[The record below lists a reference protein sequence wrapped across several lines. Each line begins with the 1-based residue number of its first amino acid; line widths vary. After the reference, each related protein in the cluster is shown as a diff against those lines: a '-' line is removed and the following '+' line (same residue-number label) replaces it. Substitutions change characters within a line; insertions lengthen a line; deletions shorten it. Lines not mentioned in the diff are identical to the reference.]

1 MSYNKYC
8 SCPQDCPV
16 IPQLLHLGCYFWLKD
31 LQKHLQKLASLHQ
44 PDPSGRTLARL
55 LTQRTGVTMLATVKN
70 TFLHWYDADQ
80 SAPRRSRSADVQ
92 RTPTTDLSDYQD
104 CVQKLNKIAAAPE
117 SPKELLAPPHEQSPA
132 APSVEE
138 LRTLQRKIAECAGF
152 PSKDSSQGLSSKRIL
167 SSSSVSTMAS
177 ESEDYSIS
185 TKVNP
190 MRKDFSSG
198 SVSSMCSELWAD
210 CQDDGGMTTIEIGP
224 IIEEEERDN
233 PRVAA
238 AKDGSKAEFTHN
250 QVPKTVNLAAE
261 FSKTPLRTPPTTMMI
276 RNIPNRYTQREFV
289 RELDGLGFAGT
300 YDFLYL
306 PIDKGTLC
314 NVGYAF
320 VNFLEPISAQR
331 CMEVFHNYIFQRYR
345 KVRGKIAAV
354 SIAHIQGLE
363 ANMRHYENSAVNMAP
378 RIKQQRGPL
387 IIPRGSTGSEICP

>member
-1 MSYNKYC
+1 
-8 SCPQDCPV
+8 
-16 IPQLLHLGCYFWLKD
+16 
-31 LQKHLQKLASLHQ
+31 
-44 PDPSGRTLARL
+44 
-55 LTQRTGVTMLATVKN
+55 MLATVKH
-70 TFLHWYDADQ
+70 TFLHWYAADE
-80 SAPRRSRSADVQ
+80 SPPRRARSADVQ
-92 RTPTTDLSDYQD
+92 RTTATDMSEYED
-104 CVQKLNKIAAAPE
+104 CVQKLNKISAAPE
-117 SPKELLAPPHEQSPA
+117 SKELLAPPAESPV

-152 PSKDSSQGLSSKRIL
+152 PAKDPVTGLSSKRIL

-177 ESEDYSIS
+177 EAEDHSIS
-185 TKVNP
+185 KVNP
-190 MRKDFSSG
+190 MHKACSSG

-210 CQDDGGMTTIEIGP
+210 CQDDTGLTTIEIGP
-224 IIEEEERDN
+224 IIEEDERDH

-289 RELDGLGFAGT
+289 RELDGLGFEGT

-320 VNFLEPISAQR
+320 VNFLEPVYAQR
-331 CMEVFHNYIFQRYR
+331 SMEVFHNYVFQRYR

>member
-1 MSYNKYC
+1 
-8 SCPQDCPV
+8 
-16 IPQLLHLGCYFWLKD
+16 
-31 LQKHLQKLASLHQ
+31 
-44 PDPSGRTLARL
+44 
-55 LTQRTGVTMLATVKN
+55 MLATVKN
-70 TFLHWYDADQ
+70 TFLHWYDVDAPM
-80 SAPRRSRSADVQ
+80 SPRRSRSADTQ
-92 RTPTTDLSDYQD
+92 RTTTTSQESFDD
-104 CVQKLNKIAAAPE
+104 CVQRLNKIAMAPE
-117 SPKELLAPPHEQSPA
+117 SPKELLAPAMEPQVTPVTP

-152 PSKDSSQGLSSKRIL
+152 PAKETSSLASKLSL

-177 ESEDYSIS
+177 EAEDYSLGS
-185 TKVNP
+185 KVTP
-190 MRKDFSSG
+190 VRKVWSNNSIC
-198 SVSSMCSELWAD
+198 SMSSELFGENAE
-210 CQDDGGMTTIEIGP
+210 DGGIANAEIGP
-224 IIEEEERDN
+224 IIEEEEREN

-261 FSKTPLRTPPTTMMI
+261 FSKTPLRAPPTTMMI

-289 RELDGLGFAGT
+289 RELDGLGFEGT

-320 VNFLEPISAQR
+320 VNFLEPIYAQR
-331 CMEVFHNYIFQRYR
+331 SMEVFHNYIFQRYR

-387 IIPRGSTGSEICP
+387 IIPRGSTASELCY

>member
-1 MSYNKYC
+1 
-8 SCPQDCPV
+8 
-16 IPQLLHLGCYFWLKD
+16 
-31 LQKHLQKLASLHQ
+31 
-44 PDPSGRTLARL
+44 
-55 LTQRTGVTMLATVKN
+55 MLATVKN

-104 CVQKLNKIAAAPE
+104 CVQKLNKIAAAPV
-117 SPKELLAPPHEQSPA
+117 SPKELLAPPSESPA

-210 CQDDGGMTTIEIGP
+210 CQDDGGMATIEIGP

-261 FSKTPLRTPPTTMMI
+261 FSKTPLRAPPTTMMI

>member
-1 MSYNKYC
+1 MAVVLS
-8 SCPQDCPV
+8 V
-16 IPQLLHLGCYFWLKD
+16 IPQLLYPSWYFWLKD

-104 CVQKLNKIAAAPE
+104 CVQKLNKIAAAPV
-117 SPKELLAPPHEQSPA
+117 SPKELLAPPSEPSPA

-152 PSKDSSQGLSSKRIL
+152 PSKATRLQ
-167 SSSSVSTMAS
+167 
-177 ESEDYSIS
+177 
-185 TKVNP
+185 
-190 MRKDFSSG
+190 DFSSG

-210 CQDDGGMTTIEIGP
+210 CQDDGGMATIEIGP

-261 FSKTPLRTPPTTMMI
+261 FSKTPLRAPPTTMMI

-387 IIPRGSTGSEICP
+387 IIP